1 MPQSDAK
8 AFAMETW
15 TLYGVAMLVVALRYT
30 ARFRRFGIRGL
41 KLDDYAMFN
50 GVIWYTILCVAFNQ
64 IKFGDGSN
72 LMDDAEIAALTPERV
87 ASRTA
92 GSKWVYVSEHSM
104 ILAIWSTK
112 ICVLVLYAGITE
124 GLAQRK
130 WVKYVSIYT
139 ALSFVG
145 SELALF
151 LVCRPI
157 QQYWAVPA
165 DNPQCSNY
173 QYFEIIQGSLSIP
186 GDMAIL
192 AIGIPILVQV
202 RLPIQQKA
210 ILLVIFG
217 MGFFVII
224 AAILTKV
231 YCLVP
236 SLISYVYMNWYF
248 REASVAMYVTN
259 LPVIWPL
266 FREVFPNL
274 NLSGSRM
281 KATGNTS
288 GATRP
293 WAHSG
298 SRARITSKDY
308 DLKEFKRTRGA
319 ESQERINDSDSSEGG
334 LEQGPIE
341 IQRDVTFT
349 VQSESVDRGSGG
361 SGRGSAAA
369 RAERWESN
377 NVTTVVSAVR

>member
-1 MPQSDAK
+1 MPQEDAK
-8 AFAMETW
+8 NFAMETW

-30 ARFRRFGIRGL
+30 ARIRRFGIRGL
-41 KLDDYAMFN
+41 KLDDYAMAN

-72 LMDDAEIAALTPERV
+72 LMEPDEIAALTPEHR

-165 DNPQCSNY
+165 ANPQCSNY

-259 LPVIWPL
+259 LPAIWPL

-274 NLSGSRM
+274 NLSGSRA
-281 KATGNTS
+281 KATGGTS

-298 SRARITSKDY
+298 SRARINSKEF
-308 DLKEFKRTRGA
+308 DLKEFRTRGA
-319 ESQERINDSDSSEGG
+319 ESQERINDSDSSEGV
-334 LEQGPIE
+334 EQLPME

-349 VQSESVDRGSGG
+349 VQSESVDRSAGG
-361 SGRGSAAA
+361 SSANGG
-369 RAERWESN
+369 RWETN
-377 NVTTVVSAVR
+377 NVTTVPENPPD

>member
-1 MPQSDAK
+1 MPQSDANQ
-8 AFAMETW
+8 FAMETW

-30 ARFRRFGIRGL
+30 ARIRRFGIRGL
-41 KLDDYAMFN
+41 KLDDYAMAN
-50 GVIWYTILCVAFNQ
+50 GVVWYTMLCVAFNQ

-72 LMDDAEIAALTPERV
+72 LMDDAEIAALTPEHV

-112 ICVLVLYAGITE
+112 ICVLVLE
-124 GLAQRK
+124 GLSQRK
-130 WVKYVSIYT
+130 WVKYVSFYT

-151 LVCRPI
+151 LICRPI

-165 DNPQCSNY
+165 ANPQCSNY
-173 QYFEIIQGSLSIP
+173 QFFEIIQGSLSIP
-186 GDMAIL
+186 GDLAIL

-202 RLPIQQKA
+202 HLPIQQKA

-217 MGFFVII
+217 MGGFVII

-259 LPVIWPL
+259 LPAIWPL
-266 FREVFPNL
+266 FREVFPHL
-274 NLSGSRM
+274 NLSGSHR
-281 KATGNTS
+281 KTTGQGGTS

-298 SRARITSKDY
+298 SRARINSKD
-308 DLKEFKRTRGA
+308 EFAMDRFQRAGKA
-319 ESQERINDSDSSEGG
+319 ESQERINDSDSSSGD
-334 LEQGPIE
+334 LQLPIE

-349 VQSESVDRGSGG
+349 VQSESIDGHHAVASGAPR
-361 SGRGSAAA
+361 S
-369 RAERWESN
+369 ERWETN
-377 NVTTVVSAVR
+377 NVTTVVSGVR

>member
-1 MPQSDAK
+1 MPQADAK
-8 AFAMETW
+8 NFAMETW

-30 ARFRRFGIRGL
+30 ARIRRFGIRNL
-41 KLDDYAMFN
+41 KLDDYAMAN
-50 GVIWYTILCVAFNQ
+50 GVVWYTILCVAFNQ

-72 LMDDAEIAALTPERV
+72 LMEPDEIAALTPEHR
-87 ASRTA
+87 ASRIA

-151 LVCRPI
+151 L
-157 QQYWAVPA
+157 
-165 DNPQCSNY
+165 
-173 QYFEIIQGSLSIP
+173 
-186 GDMAIL
+186 IL
-192 AIGIPILVQV
+192 

-210 ILLVIFG
+210 ILLLIIG
-217 MGFFVII
+217 GLFVII

-236 SLISYVYMNWYF
+236 ALISYVYMNWYF

-259 LPVIWPL
+259 LPAVWPL

-274 NLSGSRM
+274 NLSGSHA

-288 GATRP
+288 RDVEAVGAL
-293 WAHSG
+293 G
-298 SRARITSKDY
+298 
-308 DLKEFKRTRGA
+308 
-319 ESQERINDSDSSEGG
+319 
-334 LEQGPIE
+334 EQGE
-341 IQRDVTFT
+341 D
-349 VQSESVDRGSGG
+349 
-361 SGRGSAAA
+361 
-369 RAERWESN
+369 
-377 NVTTVVSAVR
+377 

>member
-1 MPQSDAK
+1 MA
-8 AFAMETW
+8 
-15 TLYGVAMLVVALRYT
+15 
-30 ARFRRFGIRGL
+30 
-41 KLDDYAMFN
+41 N
-50 GVIWYTILCVAFNQ
+50 GVIWYTMLCVAFNQ

-72 LMDDAEIAALTPERV
+72 LLEPDELATLTPAHI
-87 ASRTA
+87 ASRIR

-130 WVKYVSIYT
+130 WVKYVSYYT

-157 QQYWAVPA
+157 YQHWAVPA
-165 DNPQCSNY
+165 ANAQCSTY
-173 QYFEIIQGSLSIP
+173 QFFEIINGSLSIP

-210 ILLVIFG
+210 ILLLIFG
-217 MGFFVII
+217 MGFFVIV
-224 AAILTKV
+224 AAVLTKV

-236 SLISYVYMNWYF
+236 NLISYVYMNWYF

-259 LPVIWPL
+259 LPAIWPL
-266 FREVFPNL
+266 FREVFPHL
-274 NLSGSRM
+274 NLSGSRA
-281 KATGNTS
+281 KNTGGGTS
-288 GATRP
+288 GGTRP

-298 SRARITSKDY
+298 SRARINSKDF
-308 DLKEFKRTRGA
+308 DMKEFSRTRGA
-319 ESQERINDSDSSEGG
+319 ESQERINDSDSSEGLG
-334 LEQGPIE
+334 LPIE

-349 VQSESVDRGSGG
+349 VQSESIDGRGGNGGSGG
-361 SGRGSAAA
+361 AKGAG
-369 RAERWESN
+369 ER
-377 NVTTVVSAVR
+377 